1 MKVVSVNI
9 GEKQSIKWRGRKVQ
23 TGIFKY
29 PVNSPIFLGK
39 TDVNHDQVID
49 RKYHGGEY
57 KACYIYSADHYD
69 YWKSL
74 YPELEFDYGMFGENI
89 TIQGMQETDMFL
101 GDVYQ
106 IGEAKV
112 EITQPREPCFKLGA
126 RFGTQKVLKQF
137 INAPYPGAYLRVL
150 EEGAVKSGD
159 EIKLISKGFE
169 ESSLKDVYSLMYHST
184 KAERDQ
190 IHRLLELNDLPPGLI
205 KALKKRI

>member
-29 PVNSPIFLGK
+29 PVSSAIFLGK

-137 INAPYPGAYLRVL
+137 INAPYPGAYLKVL

>member
-29 PVNSPIFLGK
+29 PVNSAIFLGK
-39 TDVNHDQVID
+39 TGVNHDQVID

-89 TIQGMQETDMFL
+89 TIHGMQETDMFL